1 MNGTPAPP
9 PGTTWTGEWNTEYGD
24 RVYGTDPVAIGGTA
38 ALLTGIQSHNG
49 TTVSGVALRI
59 QGTVIPDHPNPAIT
73 TDLTPT
79 QALELAHTLTTLA
92 NQAEKLDGL
101 TCRTLSTSFST
112 TIDEP

>member
-1 MNGTPAPP
+1 MNGTLAPP

-38 ALLTGIQSHNG
+38 ALLTGIQSHDG

-101 TCRTLSTSFST
+101 TCRTLSSSFST